1 MTGVLVGKVRVLL
14 LEDDHQQADRLRELL
29 RGEEMELNVVSG
41 SVEDGLNHA
50 RSWSPDVILVAKPG
64 SSLTKTIEKISV
76 AYSHIPVVALMTAD
90 QTASTRDVLLAGAS
104 AFLADDANRDDLVDT
119 ILSVLE
125 HERRRRAAMAKRL
138 GVEVGKGQVVAVH
151 GSKGGVGATAV
162 AVNLA
167 VATRL
172 ASRARVALV
181 DANLYSGDVAACLH
195 LMSRSSLADLTPHL
209 KELDQDFLERAS
221 VRHASGLHAF
231 LAPDD
236 FARAQIVTG
245 EQIRRM
251 LKVMRDHYDYII
263 VDTCSLPD
271 PVTATAL
278 DEADRIMLV
287 LTPEVPALKNAA
299 RFLQQSGDFGH
310 QTKTVLVLNRADS
323 RGALGLGDIQT
334 HLHASIAVKLASDE
348 RVIVKAVNQGEPV
361 VSGGRNRF
369 SSGIWQLTSLVTG
382 APARQMRRLGKQ
394 QAEATV
400 PTATAPEEPAVSAP
414 RLGRFSR
421 LRPGQ

>member
-76 AYSHIPVVALMTAD
+76 AYSHIPVVALMTTD

-104 AFLADDANRDDLVDT
+104 AFLADDAGRDDLVDT

-138 GVEVGKGQVVAVH
+138 GVDVGKGQVVAVH

-278 DEADRIMLV
+278 DEADRIVLV

-323 RGALGLGDIQT
+323 HGALGLGDIQT

-369 SSGIWQLTSLVTG
+369 ASGIWELTSLVTG
-382 APARQMRRLGKQ
+382 APARQLRRLGKQ
-394 QAEATV
+394 QTEAAV
-400 PTATAPEEPAVSAP
+400 PTAPPEEPAVSAP